1 MVGAQSCRCARAHAV
16 AFGWNQRALASARVF
31 PGRCPPSPPLQMQ
44 QAEPRLRGK
53 RRDTDI
59 LPLCLSL
66 CARTARTDPPNEC
79 TAEGDIRT
87 AFDVVSAR
95 HVPYAASTP
104 CVAAVSNQGDN
115 EDSERKKWAS
125 QKSGDSTEK
134 RNLLRARGDV
144 AGLRRTK
151 LTSHCEFSFFLS

>member
-1 MVGAQSCRCARAHAV
+1 M
-16 AFGWNQRALASARVF
+16 
-31 PGRCPPSPPLQMQ
+31 PPIPPLADATSGTQVVG
-44 QAEPRLRGK
+44 PREGT
-53 RRDTDI
+53 DT

-151 LTSHCEFSFFLS
+151 LASHCEFSFFLS